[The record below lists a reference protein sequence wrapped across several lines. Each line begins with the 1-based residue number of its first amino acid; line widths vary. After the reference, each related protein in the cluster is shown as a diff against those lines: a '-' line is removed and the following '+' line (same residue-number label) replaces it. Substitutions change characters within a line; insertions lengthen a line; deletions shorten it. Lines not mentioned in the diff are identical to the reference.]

1 MSNARVLVAGWLNSP
16 HVVAWG
22 DALLELGYEVH
33 LAGQLVERWPAAPG
47 TERFASVSVL
57 DPGQV
62 PGVRDRR
69 LGRGLA
75 GAARAIRPELVHA
88 HWAPGYG
95 WMAARAGLRPL
106 ITSAWGSDLLRA
118 SRRLQ
123 ARSRRALRGSDLVL
137 ADSGEL
143 AAAARRLAPGVRV
156 ELVQWGVDLDRY
168 RPDPSAREAARRRLG
183 VDGGPVV
190 LTTRALD
197 PVYNPE
203 VLLDAFERLRRRVPD
218 AQLVLKHPGAELPGA
233 LAARVGEPGLAGAV
247 HVVGFVDED
256 RLADLYRAADAYVS
270 IPSSDSSPRSVWEAL
285 ACGTP
290 AVVSDLPWAREALRD
305 GETALLVPVEAEA
318 VAAALARL
326 LGDPEAAT
334 RLGRDGRAL
343 TLATMG
349 REDQL
354 RRIARLYGE
363 LLA

>member
-1 MSNARVLVAGWLNSP
+1 MSGERVLVAGWVNSP
-16 HVVAWG
+16 HVVTWG

-47 TERFASVSVL
+47 TERFASLSVL
-57 DPGQV
+57 APGSV
-62 PGVRDRR
+62 PGIRDRR
-69 LGRGLA
+69 LGHALA
-75 GAARAIRPELVHA
+75 RVARTVRPDLVHA

-118 SRRLQ
+118 SRRLE

-143 AAAARRLAPGVRV
+143 ATAACRLAPGVRV
-156 ELVQWGVDLDRY
+156 ELVQWGVDLDRF
-168 RPDPSAREAARRRLG
+168 RPDAAAREAARRRLG

-197 PVYNPE
+197 PVYNTD
-203 VLLDAFERLRRRVPD
+203 VLLEAFRQLRRRLPA
-218 AQLVLKHPGAELPGA
+218 AQLVLKHPGAQLPDA
-233 LAARVGEPGLAGAV
+233 LATRVAEPELAGAV
-247 HVVGFVDED
+247 RVVGFVDED

-285 ACGTP
+285 ACATP

-305 GETALLVPVEAEA
+305 GETALLVPVEADA

-326 LGDPEAAT
+326 LGDPEGAA

-343 TLATMG
+343 TVATMG

-354 RRIARLYGE
+354 RRISGLYRE
-363 LLA
+363 LLG